1 MYVKN
6 NRKELGYFAQDL
18 QEILPSAV
26 IKGEDGFL
34 TLSYTQ
40 VHTAKIAY
48 LEDKIAQLEELIKTL
63 L

>member
-6 NRKELGYFAQDL
+6 NRKELGYYAQDL

-26 IKGEDGFL
+26 SEGSDGFL
-34 TLSYTQ
+34 TLSYSQ
-40 VHTAKIAY
+40 VHTAKIAH
-48 LEDKIAQLEELIKTL
+48 LEKEIAELKALIKQL